1 MYQPDKTSRPLVVAS
16 VMTTMFMVAIEATI
30 VSTAMPRIA
39 AELGG
44 LDIYSWVFSA
54 FLLSQTAMTVVFGKL
69 ADLYGR
75 KPVMLAGIGIFV
87 LFSTLA
93 GFAWSMP
100 SLILFRLLQGVGA
113 GAMQPVAMTVVGD
126 LFPAAERGKVQG
138 YLASV
143 WATSAIVGPLAGG
156 LITKHLS
163 WSWIFW
169 INVPIGAIAAAGYI
183 LFLRETPQ
191 RQQRSIDVLG
201 AVLFTLAIS
210 ALMAMLG
217 SIGTGDWMLGATA
230 AAFVVL
236 SALFVLQ
243 ERRATDPMVSFPLW
257 RRRPIAAA
265 NAAAM
270 LSSMALMC
278 LTAFLPMYLQTI
290 QHRSAVTAGFALTM
304 MVLGWPTGATI
315 SGRIFPIFGL
325 RGVAVAGSFFLPVG
339 ASLFLFLDKDSPIW
353 LPAMG
358 SLVMGFGMGLLS
370 VCCIVLVQE
379 VVDRTQRGAATA
391 SNAFARNLGNTVG
404 AALFGAV
411 LNLGLAHSGFADVTS
426 ERLRRLLEQGK
437 TTDPALEAALAG
449 ALHVTFV
456 TMMGVSLLIVVAALL
471 LPRTDIGRRA
481 APSRSPIAGA
491 GASPGADRG

>member
-1 MYQPDKTSRPLVVAS
+1 MYQPAKTSRPLVVAS

-75 KPVMLAGIGIFV
+75 KPVMIAGIAIFV
-87 LFSTLA
+87 LFSALA

-113 GAMQPVAMTVVGD
+113 GAMQPVAMTIVGD

-169 INVPIGAIAAAGYI
+169 INLPIGALAAAGYI
-183 LFLRETPQ
+183 LYLKETPQ
-191 RQQRSIDVLG
+191 RQERSIDVPG
-201 AVLFTLAIS
+201 AILFTLAIS

-217 SIGTGDWMLGATA
+217 SIGSGGWTLGATA
-230 AAFVVL
+230 LAFVVL
-236 SALFVLQ
+236 AALFVVQ
-243 ERRATDPMVSFPLW
+243 ERRARDPMVSFPLW
-257 RRRPIAAA
+257 QRRPIAAA

-325 RGVAVAGSFFLPVG
+325 RAVAVAGSLFLPVG
-339 ASLFLFLDKDSPIW
+339 ASMFLFLDKDSPIW
-353 LPAMG
+353 LPATG

-379 VVDRTQRGAATA
+379 VVDRSQRGAATA

-411 LNLGLAHSGFADVTS
+411 LNLGLAHGGFADVTS

-456 TMMGVSLLIVVAALL
+456 TMMCVSLLIVVAALL
-471 LPRTDIGRRA
+471 LPRTDIGRRL
-481 APSRSPIAGA
+481 APARETPGGGREAGIQ
-491 GASPGADRG
+491 G